1 MKLLLIETFLL
12 KNNKAINK
20 KSCRFTIIVLLKDL
34 YLDHNLKFYSMK
46 KLLFILSVVVL
57 TSCGQHKKEIAR
69 MQAKQDSISQLDV
82 QKDASILEFMSSM
95 NEIQANLDSIKTIE
109 KIVSVQTSS
118 GSEMKADAKKRIIAE
133 IAEINSLLQ
142 KNKELTKSLQGK
154 LRNSNLKNAEFE
166 KMIAQLN
173 KQMADKDTALIAL
186 SKELEGLHFDVAG
199 LNQKIETIT
208 AENAQVVSEKNQAI
222 DEQTIAMNTA
232 YYAFG
237 TKKELTEKNV
247 IEKEGGVLGLGKS
260 IKMKKDFNRDYFMK
274 IDIREF
280 NQLPLNAK
288 KAQVIT
294 VHPAGSFHLTGAKK
308 VDGLVI
314 DKPEDFWKAS
324 KYLLV
329 VVD

>member
-1 MKLLLIETFLL
+1 
-12 KNNKAINK
+12 
-20 KSCRFTIIVLLKDL
+20 
-34 YLDHNLKFYSMK
+34 MK
-46 KLLFILSVVVL
+46 KLLFIVSVVFL

-69 MQAKQDSISQLDV
+69 MQAKQDSIAQLAV
-82 QKDASILEFMSSM
+82 QKDASILEFMGAM
-95 NEIQANLDSIKTIE
+95 NEIQSNLDSIKTIE
-109 KIVSVQTSS
+109 KIVSVQSSS
-118 GSEMKADAKKRIIAE
+118 GSEMKPDAKKRIIAE
-133 IAEINSLLQ
+133 IAEITSLLE
-142 KNKELTKSLQGK
+142 KNKELSKSLQGK
-154 LRNSNLKNAEFE
+154 LRASNLKNAEFE

-173 KQMADKDTALIAL
+173 KQMADKDTAIVDLN
-186 SKELEGLHFDVAG
+186 KKLEGLHIDVTN

-208 AENAQVVSEKNQAI
+208 AASDQTIKEKNQAI

-260 IKMKKDFNRDYFMK
+260 IRMKKNFNRDYFMK

-280 NQLPLNAK
+280 KELPLNAK
-288 KAQVIT
+288 KAQVVT
-294 VHPAGSFHLTGAKK
+294 VHPAGSFHITGVKK
-308 VDGLVI
+308 AESLVI